1 MSKKQRLTLRGR
13 LTGLALL
20 VAGLFCIF
28 ILKSAGGFFPTALGL
43 LMLSVKPE
51 TFSNCFEEDNPHLFK
66 GK

>member
-1 MSKKQRLTLRGR
+1 MSKNQKLALRGR

-28 ILKSAGGFFPTALGL
+28 ILRTAGGFFPTALGL
-43 LMLSVKPE
+43 LMLVVKPE
-51 TFSNCFEEDNPHLFK
+51 SFSNNFSADNPHLFE